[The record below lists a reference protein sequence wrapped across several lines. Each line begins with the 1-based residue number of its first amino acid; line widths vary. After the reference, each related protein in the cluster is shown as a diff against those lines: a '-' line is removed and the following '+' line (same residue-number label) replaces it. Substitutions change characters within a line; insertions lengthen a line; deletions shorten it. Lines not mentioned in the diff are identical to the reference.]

1 MPYRA
6 EPPLRTYPVK
16 SSNTG
21 VVLAAVIGTMAF
33 GYAALAFGRSGLV
46 GIGIMVACFV
56 TTLAIVSRVRYD
68 KIAGGAGEVRL
79 FRSHVEVPQAYDGT
93 PLELP
98 IDELSVLVQTFET
111 RLYFFA
117 TVSSLQVLTLR
128 AGGHERK
135 LSSRVFESPEDLQR
149 LALDLA
155 SLRDGFPLPTHD
167 DPIRNPDAPD
177 EYDDRLEAEL
187 DALDD

>member
-6 EPPLRTYPVK
+6 EPPLRTYAVK

-21 VVLAAVIGTMAF
+21 IVLAAVIGAVAF
-33 GYAALAFGRSGLV
+33 GYAAMAFGRLNLV
-46 GIGIMVACFV
+46 GIGTMVGCFV
-56 TTLAIVSRVRYD
+56 ITLLVVSRIRYD
-68 KIAGGAGEVRL
+68 KVAGGSGEVRL
-79 FRSHVEVPQAYDGT
+79 FRGHVEVPQAYDGT

-98 IDELSVLVQTFET
+98 IDGLQVQVQTFET

-117 TVSSLQVLTLR
+117 TINSLTILTLR

-135 LSSRVFESPEDLQR
+135 LSSRVFAAPEDLPR
-149 LALDLA
+149 LAIDLA
-155 SLRDGFPLPTHD
+155 ALRQGHPLPTHD
-167 DPIRNPDAPD
+167 DPLRNPDAPD